1 MGAVQWL
8 RGFRGVNM
16 SLDRTQHCCVH
27 RCQAVSDEGFE
38 ESKGSQFQW
47 RWAHKVRFSVLG
59 LLFNSIA
66 TLSVNLE
73 PGWLKEPGSTRVRSE
88 ESFTAACPECRPR
101 WKNPRQNS
109 SVDYVHACVN
119 HVVDV
124 IGRARTSRRQKLR
137 LKHSKH
143 VDLFLSCG
151 RYSSHWR

>member
-27 RCQAVSDEGFE
+27 RCQAISDEGFE
-38 ESKGSQFQW
+38 ESKGSQLQC
-47 RWAHKVRFSVLG
+47 

-88 ESFTAACPECRPR
+88 ESFTAACPE
-101 WKNPRQNS
+101 
-109 SVDYVHACVN
+109 
-119 HVVDV
+119 
-124 IGRARTSRRQKLR
+124 
-137 LKHSKH
+137 
-143 VDLFLSCG
+143 
-151 RYSSHWR
+151 